1 MSRVVL
7 TGMALNTPLGD
18 RVDRV
23 LDRLIAGESGI
34 GPWKAFPPP
43 PLAAVIGGDLSGYDI
58 SKKAGELSAALP
70 PEPRLRM
77 QRMFRRLPWS
87 LKLSLLVAAEAALA
101 ADLWSIDPQD
111 ISVLVAGHNL
121 NPRYAFDNW
130 KKFQREPDYIDALL
144 AVHMLDT
151 THAAVVSELLG
162 SKGGIGTVGASCA
175 SGNLGLRTA
184 MDELADGAAAVL
196 LLAPIYDYAPSTLHS
211 LGLMGA
217 TTEATVSRATE
228 ASRPF
233 DPERAGFVPS
243 HGLAAVV
250 LEQEEAA
257 RARNVPLL
265 AELRAVAAGS
275 DACHRPPKPDP
286 LEQALL
292 IGQVLQQG
300 KAQGRGLVSAHAAST
315 PAGDRAEARALSIAL
330 EGHEAEVNAAKSM
343 LGHCGWSAALIEAVL
358 AVAQLRRGE
367 VHGTANLGEGPTGL
381 RMALP
386 GAQQVDWVLNN
397 AFGFGGL
404 SCVSLIGRV
413 DGSL

>member
-1 MSRVVL
+1 MSPVL
-7 TGMALNTPLGD
+7 ITGMALNTPLGD
-18 RVDRV
+18 QVDRV

-58 SKKAGELSAALP
+58 PRKAQELSAALP
-70 PEPRLRM
+70 PEPRARM
-77 QRMFRRLPWS
+77 QRMLRRLPWS
-87 LKLSLLVAAEAALA
+87 LKLSMLVAAEAALE
-101 ADLWSIDPQD
+101 ADLWSIPPEDLT
-111 ISVLVAGHNL
+111 VLVAGHNL

-175 SGNLGLRTA
+175 SGNLGLRAAT
-184 MDELADGAAAVL
+184 DELADGAAAVL

-217 TTEATVSRATE
+217 TTEASVNQATE

-233 DPERAGFVPS
+233 DAERAGFVPS
-243 HGLAAVV
+243 HGLAAMV
-250 LEQEEAA
+250 LEQEGSA
-257 RARNVPLL
+257 RARKAPLL
-265 AELRAVAAGS
+265 AELRAVGAGS

-286 LEQALL
+286 AEQALL
-292 IGQVLQQG
+292 IREVLEAG
-300 KAQGRGLVSAHAAST
+300 RAQGRGLVSAHAAST

-330 EGHEAEVNAAKSM
+330 QGREATVNAAKSM
-343 LGHCGWSAALIEAVL
+343 LGHCGWSAALIEAVI
-358 AVAQLRRGE
+358 AVAQLRRGQ
-367 VHGTANLGEGPTGL
+367 VHGTANLGHAPAGLVLAEAGPL
-381 RMALP
+381 A
-386 GAQQVDWVLNN
+386 ADWVLNN

-404 SCVSLIGRV
+404 SCVSLFGRV